1 MINKLNNLN
10 LSNNDLEL
18 NNIYKNEESNS
29 INIGESK
36 SEISNT
42 LKDVQQNYN
51 KDMVIK
57 IKEMI
62 AKAEI
67 IAIKIVKGESL
78 TPKEKE
84 FINKKYPQL
93 KEFATK
99 SHKEAN
105 ELKIFIKMSKLGEIQ
120 NRDKDINNLLNN
132 EKIKN
137 NTLLKE
143 CRITESEWKIKQE
156 SIGDIEKYF
165 VQVKKDLS
173 KLENILLKFIKG
185 KNLTSEE
192 KEFID
197 KKYPESKNVVN
208 EIKNEYESLK
218 NIIKECK
225 SCEDVDEII
234 SKEINKLKK
243 EKNIEQGNKENT
255 LKTIVVKLRKE
266 ILNEVIKSSK
276 QTIKNEEVDLKKLEY
291 IKDNI
296 LKGEKITLKELKFI
310 QSKNP
315 QIKQIV
321 EETVKEVIDLNLKK
335 ENINSKLDKKAV
347 MLKLIENTKEE
358 GSKGSLS
365 QLEVKIKL
373 LILEDKDDIYSKIVN
388 PELIYTVNPF
398 VYFKTNLMSVSLI
411 CVGIASIIL
420 VVSLLLR

>member
-1 MINKLNNLN
+1 MGLYMINKLNNLSLN
-10 LSNNDLEL
+10 NNDLEL
-18 NNIYKNEESNS
+18 NS
-29 INIGESK
+29 INTGESK
-36 SEISNT
+36 GEISNA

-62 AKAEI
+62 AKAEM

-99 SHKEAN
+99 SYKEAN

-137 NTLLKE
+137 NNLLKE
-143 CRITESEWKIKQE
+143 CKITESEWKIKQE

-165 VQVKKDLS
+165 LQVKKDLS

-197 KKYPESKNVVN
+197 KKYPESKNVAN
-208 EIKNEYESLK
+208 EIKNKYESLK

-225 SCEDVDEII
+225 SREDVDEII
-234 SKEINKLKK
+234 SKEINKLK
-243 EKNIEQGNKENT
+243 
-255 LKTIVVKLRKE
+255 
-266 ILNEVIKSSK
+266 
-276 QTIKNEEVDLKKLEY
+276 
-291 IKDNI
+291 
-296 LKGEKITLKELKFI
+296 
-310 QSKNP
+310 
-315 QIKQIV
+315 
-321 EETVKEVIDLNLKK
+321 
-335 ENINSKLDKKAV
+335 
-347 MLKLIENTKEE
+347 KEE

-373 LILEDKDDIYSKIVN
+373 LILEDEDDIYSKIIN

-411 CVGIASIIL
+411 CLGIASIIL

>member
-18 NNIYKNEESNS
+18 NNIYKNEELNS
-29 INIGESK
+29 INTGKSK
-36 SEISNT
+36 GEISNA

-62 AKAEI
+62 AKAEM

-120 NRDKDINNLLNN
+120 NTDKDINNLINN

-137 NTLLKE
+137 NTLFKE
-143 CRITESEWKIKQE
+143 CKITESEWKIKQE
-156 SIGDIEKYF
+156 SIGNIEKYF
-165 VQVKKDLS
+165 VQIKKDLS

-197 KKYPESKNVVN
+197 KKYPESKNVAN

-218 NIIKECK
+218 NIIKGCK
-225 SCEDVDEII
+225 SREDVDEII

-243 EKNIEQGNKENT
+243 EENIEQGNKENT
-255 LKTIVVKLRKE
+255 LKTIVVKLKKE

-315 QIKQIV
+315 QIKQII
-321 EETVKEVIDLNLKK
+321 EETVKEIIDSNLKK

-347 MLKLIENTKEE
+347 MLKLIEDTKEK
-358 GSKGSLS
+358 GSKDSLS
-365 QLEVKIKL
+365 QLEVKTKL
-373 LILEDKDDIYSKIVN
+373 LILEDEDDIYSKIVN

-398 VYFKTNLMSVSLI
+398 VYFKTNLMSASLI

>member
-10 LSNNDLEL
+10 LNNNDLEL
-18 NNIYKNEESNS
+18 NNMYKNEELNF
-29 INIGESK
+29 INTDVSK
-36 SEISNT
+36 GEISNA

-51 KDMVIK
+51 KYMVIK

-99 SHKEAN
+99 SYKEAN

-120 NRDKDINNLLNN
+120 NRDKDINNLINN

-143 CRITESEWKIKQE
+143 CKITESEWKIKQE

-197 KKYPESKNVVN
+197 KKYPESKNVAN

-225 SCEDVDEII
+225 SGKDVDEII

-243 EKNIEQGNKENT
+243 EENIEQGNKENT
-255 LKTIVVKLRKE
+255 IKTIVVKLKEE

-276 QTIKNEEVDLKKLEY
+276 QTIKNQEVDLKKLEY

-321 EETVKEVIDLNLKK
+321 EETVKEIIDLNLKK

-373 LILEDKDDIYSKIVN
+373 LILEDEDDIYSKIIN

-398 VYFKTNLMSVSLI
+398 VYFKTNLMSASLI